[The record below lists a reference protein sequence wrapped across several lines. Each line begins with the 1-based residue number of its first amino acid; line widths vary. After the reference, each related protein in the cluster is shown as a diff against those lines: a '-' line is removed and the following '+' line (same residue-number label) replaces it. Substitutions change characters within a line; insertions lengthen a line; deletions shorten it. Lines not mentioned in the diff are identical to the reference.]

1 MKDYSSLFH
10 SQQKLY
16 ARGLIDQ
23 KATSEQI
30 AKIKQQAYNM
40 EDILTVLTH
49 HDAITGTSF
58 QYVAQDYALR
68 LSAAFEESKATYKK
82 DIYDLVKS

>member
-1 MKDYSSLFH
+1 
-10 SQQKLY
+10 
-16 ARGLIDQ
+16 
-23 KATSEQI
+23 
-30 AKIKQQAYNM
+30 M

-68 LSAAFEESKATYKK
+68 LSMAF
-82 DIYDLVKS
+82 D